1 MASAPSAPSAVEIR
15 QYRHDE
21 VAGGGLELFGSPF
34 SSAWRF
40 HLARQWTGSG
50 GCVSAPAD
58 PAVVSSLRLSSC
70 TFFLSERRPHGPS
83 PQEPAGV
90 GRLKSFIANRQTA
103 TICKSNAE
111 AKGIHRVMPRQ
122 PRYCGFP
129 CGS

>member
-70 TFFLSERRPHGPS
+70 TFFLSERWPHGPS
-83 PQEPAGV
+83 SWRVSFGFDGNFELLRGNLRLPSRKGGRILEPA
-90 GRLKSFIANRQTA
+90 R
-103 TICKSNAE
+103 
-111 AKGIHRVMPRQ
+111 
-122 PRYCGFP
+122 
-129 CGS
+129 